1 MCEAVNKARRGAAV
15 AGYRTLKADNVCSE
29 FLQNGI
35 PGLEGIPSTPSIRLH
50 RPTGSK
56 MPGLLTDGIEVLSG
70 LRSNSQGA
78 CFRTEADTNE
88 RCNDKGYAQ
97 GSKTGSASV
106 LAN

>member
-1 MCEAVNKARRGAAV
+1 
-15 AGYRTLKADNVCSE
+15 
-29 FLQNGI
+29 
-35 PGLEGIPSTPSIRLH
+35 
-50 RPTGSK
+50 

-70 LRSNSQGA
+70 LRSNSKGA

-97 GSKTGSASV
+97 GSKTGFASV